1 MNKDY
6 EIVQNKSSTTI
17 SHYSSTGSA
26 TSMAANR
33 ISFVFNLTGPSFAI
47 DSACSSSLVA
57 LHLACQAIKQG
68 IPFYAAKDTIFYDVI
83 FKWLFVSTG
92 DCEMA
97 LCGGVSCII
106 EPGVF
111 VALSKAKMISP
122 GGTSR
127 PFSSEADGYG
137 RGEGCGVVLLKP
149 LKKVS
154 VLTIACSCNDWMY
167 CY

>member
-17 SHYSSTGSA
+17 SHYSSTGTA

-68 IPFYAAKDTIFYDVI
+68 IP
-83 FKWLFVSTG
+83 LFWYKRYHI
-92 DCEMA
+92 
-97 LCGGVSCII
+97 L
-106 EPGVF
+106 
-111 VALSKAKMISP
+111 
-122 GGTSR
+122 
-127 PFSSEADGYG
+127 
-137 RGEGCGVVLLKP
+137 
-149 LKKVS
+149 
-154 VLTIACSCNDWMY
+154 
-167 CY
+167 

>member
-6 EIVQNKSSTTI
+6 EMVQNKTSTTM
-17 SHYSSTGSA
+17 SHYSSTGTA
-26 TSMAANR
+26 TSMASNR
-33 ISFVFNLTGPSFAI
+33 ISFVFNLTGPSFTI

-68 IPFYAAKDTIFYDVI
+68 IPFFFRCKDSMFQDIV
-83 FKWLFVSTG
+83 FKWQFDSTG
-92 DCEMA
+92 DCQMA

-106 EPGVF
+106 EPGMF
-111 VALSKAKMISP
+111 VALSKAKMISA
-122 GGTSR
+122 GGSSK

-149 LKKVS
+149 LKDVS
-154 VLTIACSCNDWMY
+154 AFTLTCS
-167 CY
+167 

>member
-6 EIVQNKSSTTI
+6 EIVQNKSSTGI
-17 SHYSSTGSA
+17 SHYSSTGTA

-33 ISFVFNLTGPSFAI
+33 ISFVFNLTGPSFAM

-68 IPFYAAKDTIFYDVI
+68 IPFFGAKDTIFYDMI
-83 FKWLFVSTG
+83 FQRLFVSTG

-127 PFSSEADGYG
+127 PFSNQADGYG

-149 LKKVS
+149 LKNVS
-154 VLTIACSCNDWMY
+154 VLTITCFCNDWMY
-167 CY
+167 CC